1 MFTML
6 VTCIECV
13 YMSIHVRFTAYVFS
27 VSFCIISACWAVGL
41 EANLAT
47 VTRDL
52 EHRVSKQARES
63 QGEPGRARES
73 PKIEKN
79 TEHAVNQGQIQRR
92 QSEPCTLTR
101 LEIVKQ
107 VELMFTSHSSRFA
120 TSTPREMV
128 GFSKL
133 NIIGVNSTG
142 LFGLSCANAD
152 PGPTWESFC
161 PICEQVKECGK
172 IAE

>member
-1 MFTML
+1 MRL
-6 VTCIECV
+6 HVNTCTV
-13 YMSIHVRFTAYVFS
+13 YSICFFS
-27 VSFCIISACWAVGL
+27 VILYHFSMLGRRSGGQSGDGDAGL
-41 EANLAT
+41 GA
-47 VTRDL
+47 
-52 EHRVSKQARES
+52 SGQQAG

-73 PKIEKN
+73 QGEPKNRK
-79 TEHAVNQGQIQRR
+79 
-92 QSEPCTLTR
+92 
-101 LEIVKQ
+101 
-107 VELMFTSHSSRFA
+107 ELMFTSHSSRFA

>member
-1 MFTML
+1 MHRMRL
-6 VTCIECV
+6 HVNTCTV
-13 YMSIHVRFTAYVFS
+13 YSICFFS
-27 VSFCIISACWAVGL
+27 VILYHFSMLGRRSGGQSGDGDAGL
-41 EANLAT
+41 GA
-47 VTRDL
+47 
-52 EHRVSKQARES
+52 SGQQAG